1 MILLYRNLYKGEKNM
16 QPQMKQSSN
25 MVVQSNEGYKK
36 WWQLTRPHTLTA
48 AFVPVLL
55 GTALA
60 IQNYDIHIM
69 LFITMLLASLL
80 IQAATNMFNEYFD
93 FKRGLDNENSVG
105 IGGAIVRDG
114 IKPATVMKLAFSF
127 YGLALLLGIYIC
139 MNSSWWLAAVG
150 LVCMAAGYFYTGGP
164 LPIAYT
170 PFGEIVAGFFMG
182 GLIIIISFFIQ
193 TGTVDTTTILVSIPI
208 SILVGAI
215 LLSNN
220 IRDLDGD
227 KEFGRKTLAILLG
240 RNNAIRLLAGM
251 FIVSYVWVFALIFL
265 QIISPWLAIVLLSV
279 PKPIKATKG
288 FIGKKMPIE
297 MMPAMKA
304 TAQTNTIFGFL
315 LSIGLFLGYY
325 L

>member
-1 MILLYRNLYKGEKNM
+1 M
-16 QPQMKQSSN
+16 QPQMQTSSSPAIN
-25 MVVQSNEGYKK
+25 KSWRV

-60 IQNYDIHIM
+60 IHQTDIHFGLFFAM
-69 LFITMLLASLL
+69 LIASLL
-80 IQAATNMFNEYFD
+80 IQAATNMFNEYYD

-114 IKPATVMKLAFSF
+114 VKPQTVMKIAFGL
-127 YGLALLLGIYIC
+127 YGVSLLLGVYIC
-139 MNSSWWLAAVG
+139 MNSSWWLAVIG
-150 LVCMAAGYFYTGGP
+150 LICMAAGYFYTGGP
-164 LPIAYT
+164 VPIAYT

-182 GLIIIISFFIQ
+182 MLIILISFYIQ
-193 TGTVDTTTILVSIPI
+193 TSTITLTSILVSIPI
-208 SILVGAI
+208 VITVGAI
-215 LLSNN
+215 LLANN

-227 KEFGRKTLAILLG
+227 KENGRKTLAILLG
-240 RNNAIRLLAGM
+240 RQKAIYLLAGM
-251 FIVSYVWVFALIFL
+251 FIVSYFWVFALIGMAYT
-265 QIISPWLAIVLLSV
+265 SAWLAIVALSA
-279 PKPIKATKG
+279 PKAIRATKG
-288 FIGKKMPIE
+288 FIGKTIPMQ

-315 LSIGLFLGYY
+315 LSVGLFLGYF